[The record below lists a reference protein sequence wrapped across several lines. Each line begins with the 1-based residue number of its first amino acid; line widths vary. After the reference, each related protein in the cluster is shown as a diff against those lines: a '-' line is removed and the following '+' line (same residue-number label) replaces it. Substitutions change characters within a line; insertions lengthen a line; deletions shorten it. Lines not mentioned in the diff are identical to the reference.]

1 MAVFQNR
8 VMGKRRWFL
17 RLTVLTFVFVLTIGA
32 VLTHALQSSTLVALQ
47 SSIDSYNSVMTG
59 LRLTV
64 IALIAFCWPRLIQYA
79 RHSGRISNDR
89 GPEFESIRWRIIGW
103 LLVIELVLG
112 QNLLG
117 YLLTPSGWT
126 AT

>member
-8 VMGKRRWFL
+8 LMGKRRWFL
-17 RLTVLTFVFVLTIGA
+17 RLIVLTVVFALTIGA

-47 SSIDSYNSVMTG
+47 SSIDSYNSVLTG

-89 GPEFESIRWRIIGW
+89 GTELDSIRWRIIGW

-112 QNLLG
+112 QNLVG
-117 YLLTPSGWT
+117 HLLTAFDWS

>member
-1 MAVFQNR
+1 MVVFQNR

-17 RLTVLTFVFVLTIGA
+17 RLTVLMVVFALTIGG

-47 SSIDSYNSVMTG
+47 SRIDSYSPILTG

-64 IALIAFCWPRLIQYA
+64 IGLISLSWPRLIQYLQ
-79 RHSGRISNDR
+79 HSGRISYDH
-89 GPEFESIRWRIIGW
+89 GTELSSLRWRMIGW

-112 QNLLG
+112 QNLAG
-117 YLLTPSGWT
+117 HLLTAFDWS